1 MLFSRIGVNGLSGLY
16 VFAVFYGV
24 FLASLQ
30 SLFPA
35 SLTSLTMDL
44 EKIAVRTGMV
54 LSISFAALTG
64 SPIAGAL
71 IQSGSG
77 SYLYAQCF
85 ATVIMLVGT
94 TLVTVARIYNTGL
107 KLKAGM

>member
-1 MLFSRIGVNGLSGLY
+1 
-16 VFAVFYGV
+16 
-24 FLASLQ
+24 
-30 SLFPA
+30 
-35 SLTSLTMDL
+35 MDL

-64 SPIAGAL
+64 SPIAEAL
-71 IQSGSG
+71 IQTGDG

-94 TLVTVARIYNTGL
+94 TLVIVARICNTWL
-107 KLKAGM
+107 KLKAGTRYYSATS